1 MRWPVSLQPLLVL
14 SEDPITRRFGDKAPR
29 LYDAFVSG
37 DHSGVLAHLGRD
49 ADSKLLSNE
58 DVRLLHDMQ
67 EELRHETD
75 TRRDN
80 AARVIAALADRLP
93 DTQAHL
99 LVSPLARRL
108 AQSRDLRSFIGIHR
122 TQSLLP
128 KALPEDRRE
137 VAGRLIEDLLRRDGE
152 AITLSLP
159 SKEEPSL
166 DEATEM
172 AKVGCELVLSV
183 RGQEGLGA
191 DHDQILLD
199 WLESRSVSIAGQ
211 NYEFPFAQLE
221 VWMGDHERHLLPSLR
236 ERYTALVTAQLEA
249 HDLRDIDT
257 SEMLSR
263 SRLVFDELWNSGEES
278 RQLLWNQLARLVS
291 VHEKTAASLAW
302 EFLGS
307 HFTGPDSKLLTMFVM
322 NMADRLRK
330 DMDDDEWELDSQAG
344 GQALLSLLDK
354 RITDVEPGAYPA
366 LTNLA
371 NSWSQHND
379 MGSFA
384 VRLLELLIEKD
395 KSEADKV
402 IDDWTGRLI
411 TGLADDSIAWLARE
425 FVSLN
430 SSQQNQIAT
439 SLEPV
444 HARTK
449 IPEQQ
454 SQDFA
459 TFIRNL
465 PEDGVTSTV
474 VQGLLGRLYP
484 YVQAQHGNPNE
495 YLHRVFPPL
504 PRILRLGPAAE
515 VGNMLHTLFAN
526 ARTDL
531 TTYAWLHT
539 QMRSSWPQDA
549 TGPYDLS
556 QIFSSLI
563 QSVRDNPSD
572 ENAPD
577 LLASAAAMVSDGLA
591 GSETEIVEIA
601 CRIWPHFEAQSLSVL
616 ESCQE
621 IPTTA
626 DIRILMDAVDFE
638 NEQSRTNLERAWSHF
653 APKLAAEQ
661 IIETAKL
668 ILSKQPKGYADEPDA
683 GFRIWLDVQKAQKPA
698 VLRSLIT
705 DESVS
710 DSQRKRVWLQIDR
723 VASELGKAF
732 LLAELPK
739 IFALGDS
746 VDTVNGIFESKE
758 IFNSLFTTA
767 SDKYDLAVRLLDSF
781 LASSSVDAKNKLA
794 QWLRNIDQ
802 ATVLKDLK
810 TRQGVSDEEVSILLE
825 HFPSSRVLKQLHES
839 RKRENA
845 T

>member
-1 MRWPVSLQPLLVL
+1 VRWPVSLQPLLVL
-14 SEDPITRRFGDKAPR
+14 SEDPITRRFGDKAPK

-37 DHSGVLAHLGRD
+37 DQAGVLGHLSRD
-49 ADSKLLSNE
+49 ADSKLLSKE
-58 DVRLLHDMQ
+58 DVRLLRDMQ

-108 AQSRDLRSFIGIHR
+108 AQSRELRSFIGIPR

-128 KALPEDRRE
+128 KALSEDRKE
-137 VAGRLIEDLLRRDGE
+137 VAGRIIEDLLRTDGK
-152 AITLSLP
+152 AIALTLP

-166 DEATEM
+166 DEAVEM
-172 AKVGCELVLSV
+172 AKVGCELVLTV
-183 RGQEGLGA
+183 RGQDGLNA
-191 DHDQILLD
+191 DHDQMFLD
-199 WLESRSVSIAGQ
+199 WLESRSVSIADQ
-211 NYEFPFAQLE
+211 NYEFPFEQLE
-221 VWMGDHERHLLPSLR
+221 IWMRDHERHLLASLR
-236 ERYTALVTAQLEA
+236 ERYTDLVTAQLEA
-249 HDLRDIDT
+249 GDLSDIDI
-257 SEMLSR
+257 SEMLRR
-263 SRLVFDELWNSGEES
+263 SKLVFEELWNSGEES
-278 RQLLWNQLARLVS
+278 RQLLWNQLPRLAS
-291 VHEKTAASLAW
+291 VREKTAASLAW
-302 EFLGS
+302 EFLGL
-307 HFTGPDSKLLTMFVM
+307 HVAGPDSKLLTMFVM

-330 DMDDDEWELDSQAG
+330 GMEDNEWELDSEAG
-344 GQALLSLLDK
+344 GQALLNLLDK

-366 LTNLA
+366 LTNLP

-384 VRLLELLIEKD
+384 NRLLELLIEKD

-402 IDDWTGRLI
+402 IDDWTSRLI
-411 TGLADDSIAWLARE
+411 TGLADESIAWLARE

-439 SLEPV
+439 GLAPV
-444 HARTK
+444 HDRTK
-449 IPEQQ
+449 ISEQQ

-459 TFIRNL
+459 IFIRNL
-465 PEDGVTSTV
+465 PEDAITSTV
-474 VQGLLGRLYP
+474 VQGFLGRLYP

-515 VGNMLHTLFAN
+515 VGNMLPTLFAN
-526 ARTDL
+526 ARTEL
-531 TTYAWLHT
+531 TIYAWLHT

-549 TGPYDLS
+549 TGPYDPS

-563 QSVRDNPSD
+563 QVVRDNPSD

-601 CRIWPHFEAQSLSVL
+601 CRIWPHFEAQALSIL
-616 ESCQE
+616 ESCQQV
-621 IPTTA
+621 PTTA
-626 DIRILMDAVDFE
+626 DIRILMDTVDYE
-638 NEQSRTNLERAWSHF
+638 NEQSRGNLERAWTHF
-653 APKLAAEQ
+653 APKLEADQ
-661 IIETAKL
+661 VIELGKL
-668 ILSKQPKGYADEPDA
+668 ILAKQPKGYTDEPDA
-683 GFRIWLDVQKAQKPA
+683 AFRIWLDVQKVEKPA
-698 VLRSLIT
+698 LLRSLIT

-746 VDTVNGIFESKE
+746 VETVNSIFESKE
-758 IFNSLFTTA
+758 IFSRLFTTA
-767 SDKYDLAVRLLDSF
+767 SDRYELAVSLLDSF
-781 LASSSVDAKNKLA
+781 LASASVDAKNKLA

-802 ATVLKDLK
+802 VTVLKNLR
-810 TRQGVSDEEVSILLE
+810 TRQGVSDDEVSILLE
-825 HFPSSRVLKQLHES
+825 HFPNSKMLKQLHES

-845 T
+845 N